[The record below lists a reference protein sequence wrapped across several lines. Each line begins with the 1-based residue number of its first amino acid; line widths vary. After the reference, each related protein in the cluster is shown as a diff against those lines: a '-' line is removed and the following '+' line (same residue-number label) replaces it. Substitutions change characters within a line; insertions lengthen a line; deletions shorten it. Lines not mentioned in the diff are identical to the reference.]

1 MAEKLIAE
9 IYYSYG
15 KGDGEELSERF
26 VIEDTP
32 EDRRDLLD
40 EVYYDE
46 AYENEDDFADGKTN
60 VFSFD
65 KYGGDWDEPT
75 GGYIQ
80 VNTKSELIGDIQR
93 KAEREIERIEGM
105 FAKGGR

>member
-15 KGDGEELSERF
+15 KGEGEELSRRF

-32 EDRRDLLD
+32 EDRRDLLGGI
-40 EVYYDE
+40 YYDD
-46 AYENEDDFADGKTN
+46 AYESEDDFASGKTN

-65 KYGGDWDEPT
+65 KYGGDWDDYT

-80 VNTKSELIGDIQR
+80 VSTKSELIGDIQR
-93 KAEREIERIEGM
+93 KAEQEIERIEGM
-105 FAKGGR
+105 FTKGGR